1 MKPAHPTIPYTPCMA
16 DEPMTAS
23 NTRDITVTPALPHE
37 LPIIEGMMQFY
48 NYELSAYCDIDFNLR
63 GLYTLSPKAVYF
75 SHTTVKP
82 YLLRVDGAVAG
93 FAVVDDE
100 VVDPASQFNMG
111 YFFIARRYKGQ
122 GLASR
127 LAAEMFLRHPGRWEV
142 YHYASNDPA
151 KHFWVRAIAGAKAHD
166 LVTSDATS
174 DEHAVVRYLFSIAP
188 PSDV

>member
-1 MKPAHPTIPYTPCMA
+1 MKSAHPTIPYTPCMA

-23 NTRDITVTPALPHE
+23 NTRDITVTPTLPHE

-75 SHTTVKP
+75 SRTTVRP

-93 FAVVDDE
+93 LAVVDDE
-100 VVDPASQFNMG
+100 VVDTESQFNMG

-127 LAAEMFLRHPGRWEV
+127 LAAEMFLLHPGRWEV

-151 KHFWVRAIAGAKAHD
+151 KHFWVRAIVDAKALE
-166 LVTSDATS
+166 LVTITATS
-174 DEHAVVRYLFSIAP
+174 DEQPIVRYRFSIAP
-188 PSDV
+188 PPEV